1 MRSMRVVFTMA
12 AVMAIAFTAA
22 AQTQDA
28 WIGTWKL
35 NVAKSK
41 YSPGPAPKSQ
51 TIKNE
56 ASAGGMMATTDGVDA
71 QGKPTHTMI
80 MTKFDGKEVPVQ
92 GAADAKTT
100 RIYKRIDSHSYEF
113 VTKVGGKVTTTAKSV
128 VSADGKTRTTTT
140 TGKNAQGQTVNNV
153 AVYDKQ

>member
-12 AVMAIAFTAA
+12 AMMAIAFTAA

-41 YSPGPAPKSQ
+41 YSPGPSPKSL

-56 ASAGGMMATTDGVDA
+56 ASAGGMMSTSDTVDA

-92 GAADAKTT
+92 GAADANTT
-100 RIYKRIDSHSYEF
+100 RIYKRIDSRSYEF
-113 VTKVGGKVTTTAKSV
+113 VTKVGGKVTTTAKTV